1 MAAWSQVLCPEK
13 GGSKSTGGS
22 CTLDDGEEA
31 ERREGAGTSII
42 FKSIPSDLRLE
53 GRGERE
59 GRLPKRCGQ
68 LGREHLTPEPEGD
81 IFYSNHYSI

>member
-1 MAAWSQVLCPEK
+1 MAVWSQVLCPEN

-42 FKSIPSDLRLE
+42 FKSIPSDLRLDRGGE
-53 GRGERE
+53 GAA
-59 GRLPKRCGQ
+59 P
-68 LGREHLTPEPEGD
+68 
-81 IFYSNHYSI
+81 